1 MLTKIVPDIQKTA
14 ELVSEINAA
23 SNEQNAGA
31 EQINKAIQQLDK
43 VIQENAA
50 STEEMAST
58 CEELSSQGEQL
69 QDTIGFF
76 KIGESGG
83 REKHARSAYRQGN
96 AATARPVQK
105 THARAGNGAGRE
117 RGLTLNLGDG
127 KDKLD
132 EEFERF

>member
-1 MLTKIVPDIQKTA
+1 MLAKIVPDIQKTA

-50 STEEMAST
+50 ATEEMAST

-76 KIGESGG
+76 KMGESGG
-83 REKHARSAYRQGN
+83 REGRARRVYKESK
-96 AATARPVQK
+96 ATMVRSGQK
-105 THARAGNGAGRE
+105 THGRAGSSVV
-117 RGLTLNLGDG
+117 RGPGFDLDLGDG
-127 KDKLD
+127 NDKLD
-132 EEFERF
+132 AEFERI